1 MSVAGSGVLAAAFS
15 DVAFKR
21 LTTVETES
29 TRSNQHE
36 FNASAGLRE
45 AFGPDQPQRIETDFV
60 WMPDDGE
67 FLREQ
72 GILTW
77 YDARARHPRRSEY
90 RLYYRD
96 NAVTRRGRAGDL
108 LLLARRFDGTA
119 LLVMAPGSGLAAA
132 RLAWLF
138 GIEAA
143 PGAGFAALA
152 ISPDARRRLAEM
164 VGVGPVQDAS
174 GWEVETPM
182 IGGRASPSVRR
193 ATGQVQRSVASA
205 VTEEPGWDDL
215 IVSLPDDAPSAF
227 AGEAL
232 SRTIRGVLGGG

>member
-1 MSVAGSGVLAAAFS
+1 MSEGGSGVLAAAFAS
-15 DVAFKR
+15 VVFKR
-21 LTTVETES
+21 LTTVETEK

-36 FNASAGLRE
+36 FNASAGLRD
-45 AFGPDQPQRIETDFV
+45 AFGRDQPQRIETDFL

-67 FLREQ
+67 FLRER

-77 YDARARHPRRSEY
+77 YDARARHPTRSEY

-96 NAVTRRGRAGDL
+96 NAVTRRARAGDL

-119 LLVMAPGSGLAAA
+119 LLVTAPGSGLAAA

-143 PGAGFAALA
+143 PGAGFAALE
-152 ISPDARRRLAEM
+152 ISSEARRRLAEI
-164 VGVGPVQDAS
+164 VGGGRVPQDL
-174 GWEVETPM
+174 GWEAETAM
-182 IGGRASPSVRR
+182 LAGAASPSVRR
-193 ATGQVQRSVASA
+193 AARHAQRSVASA

-215 IVSLPDDAPSAF
+215 VASLPQEAPA
-227 AGEAL
+227 ALGGEAL
-232 SRTIRGVLGGG
+232 NRTIPGVLSGG